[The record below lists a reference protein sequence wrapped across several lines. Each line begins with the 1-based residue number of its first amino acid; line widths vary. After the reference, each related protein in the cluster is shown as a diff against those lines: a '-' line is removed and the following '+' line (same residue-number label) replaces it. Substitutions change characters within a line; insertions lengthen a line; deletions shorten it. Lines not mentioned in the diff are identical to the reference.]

1 MFLKMYWGSLI
12 LICVIINLI
21 TPVLTS
27 QPNQLYTCGK
37 NDVGQLGQGNE
48 IDSNVPI
55 LIPVENPEKLGVGS
69 SHVLVLD
76 ADGDVYSFGSNDY
89 LQLGYYTGSDQLT
102 PKLVNFS
109 MKVTNVFA
117 AGSSSFVLLENGCLY
132 GFGANGYGQLGIG
145 TRDTPGEP
153 TIVDFGKNITIVK
166 VSTFVFHTL
175 VLDDNGT
182 LYGFG
187 VAANDV
193 LKLNLNTTIPIVVD
207 YDVVDMAV
215 GIDHFVIVKADGN
228 VVGLGSNIYGQL
240 GRGDTDTE
248 CESLCVIPVNTSIVS
263 VETGIDSTL
272 LLDEHGDVYGFGVNS
287 KYQLGIIGD
296 TFVYD
301 PTIINVSDIVSMRC
315 HRNNIMMIDK
325 NDTVIV
331 FGTSPSGGLCL
342 DEIITQPTPT
352 GNPLVFGHHISYYD
366 VGYDTTYIIYVNL
379 SLSLHTSSEE
389 TTSESHTSREETS
402 IESFTSSIKS
412 TYEQRTSYEG
422 STTEILMSDTTSG
435 TFSEVKDSTIGES
448 VTSSVSNTGVD
459 DEIVDENHEGVIEES
474 NNHVNFNGNYNITN
488 ITVIEST
495 VIIAESYID
504 IANIITYQT
513 KVNMDNSNILVDQS
527 AIFDS
532 SSIVLTNS
540 SIVVNGD
547 MIVSNSDIQFEDGSA
562 IKINGCLVI
571 EESTNIVV
579 NANGRRSETLVDY
592 NCIIGNISN
601 LNISVYNLDNNCQPE
616 LVITDSSLSTVFLC
630 EATRGNWYI
639 YVIVGSIIALLLV
652 FVVYATI
659 KYRNRVTESMN
670 IIQKRQK
677 DANDK
682 SLVMDSLNNLKAEIS
697 ITKDQVKDLEDLV
710 NENQLLST
718 LSSN

>member
-1 MFLKMYWGSLI
+1 MPLKMYRVSMI
-12 LICVIINLI
+12 LICMIINLI
-21 TPVLTS
+21 TPTLAS
-27 QPNQLYTCGK
+27 QTKLYACGK
-37 NDVGQLGQGNE
+37 NKAGQLGQGND
-48 IDSNVPI
+48 IDSKVPI
-55 LIPVENPEKLGVGS
+55 MIPVENPVKIAVGGV
-69 SHVLVLD
+69 HVLVLD
-76 ADGDVYSFGSNDY
+76 ADGAVYSFGSNDDEK
-89 LQLGYYTGSDQLT
+89 LGYVGGDQHT
-102 PKLVNFS
+102 PKILNIS
-109 MKVTNVFA
+109 DKKATNVFA
-117 AGSSSFVLLENGCLY
+117 TYDSSFVLLENGLY
-132 GFGANGYGQLGIG
+132 GFGSNFYGELGIG
-145 TRDTPGEP
+145 TRETPDQP
-153 TIVDFGKNITIVK
+153 TVVDFGKNITIVK
-166 VSTFVFHTL
+166 VSGYTTHTL
-175 VLDDNGT
+175 VLDDNRT

-187 VAANDV
+187 VGAIENDDV
-193 LKLNLNTTIPIVVD
+193 SLKMNTTIPIVLT

-215 GIDHFVIVKADGN
+215 GIDHLVIVKVDGS
-228 VVGLGSNIYGQL
+228 VVGLGSNKKGQL
-240 GRGDTDTE
+240 GRGNDTE

-263 VETGIDSTL
+263 AETGNDSTF
-272 LLDEHGDVYGFGVNS
+272 LLDEHGDVYGFGGNHFH
-287 KYQLGIIGD
+287 QLGIPGGVSN
-296 TFVYD
+296 VYV
-301 PTIINVSDIVSMRC
+301 PTKLNVSNIVSMRC
-315 HRNNIMMIDK
+315 YSYNVMMIDD

-331 FGTSPSGGLCL
+331 FGTSSFGGLCL
-342 DEIITQPTPT
+342 NTSDAQPTPT
-352 GNPLVFGHHISYYD
+352 SNPLVFGHHISVYD
-366 VGYDTTYIIYVNL
+366 VGHDMSYFIYVNL